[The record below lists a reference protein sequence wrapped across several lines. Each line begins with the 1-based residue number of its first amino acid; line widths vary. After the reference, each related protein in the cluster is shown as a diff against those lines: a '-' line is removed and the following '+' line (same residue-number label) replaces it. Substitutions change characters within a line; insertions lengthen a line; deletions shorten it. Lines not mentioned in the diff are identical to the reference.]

1 MTGADATLAR
11 VRQLLPADW
20 DEREARP
27 AANRRALVE
36 IRAVLYPRAKVR
48 ARIVAYVQAAGVV
61 RMTEIRD
68 ALGLRG
74 GQLSGH
80 LTALVAQQRL
90 TRAAR
95 GVYCMPGT
103 DPDVAIVLAGRP
115 LPARRA
121 ALAAALSWGPDL
133 GTGRPR
139 R

>member
-11 VRQLLPADW
+11 VRQLLPEDW
-20 DEREARP
+20 DERKAP
-27 AANRRALVE
+27 PGANRRALTE
-36 IRAVLYPRAKVR
+36 IRTVLYPKAKVR

-68 ALGLRG
+68 ALELRG

-95 GVYCMPGT
+95 GIYCMPGT
-103 DPDVAIVLAGRP
+103 APDVAIVLAGLP
-115 LPARRA
+115 LGQRRA
-121 ALAAALSWGPDL
+121 ALAAA
-133 GTGRPR
+133 
-139 R
+139 